1 MKINI
6 KQQLLFFLLGL
17 SILCSSSVLAQN
29 AIPNAGLVE
38 QSVPKGSE
46 FNQQEEFQP
55 DANTTKADVDDTTTE
70 EVEQEDQQEEVSQQ
84 PAAQTGA
91 TVVVKGFNVNPSEI
105 IPKEELDKITEP
117 YLNKSVS
124 INDLKEIVNEINK
137 VYVKKGYI
145 TARAFLPP
153 QTVKDGIVEIKLVEG
168 HIGQVNVE
176 GNKWTRTSYIVG
188 KLHQKDGDLFS
199 LQTLEKD
206 ILNFNRDNQ
215 VKLRA
220 NLKPGKEFG
229 TTDINLVASD
239 PMPWHVTPTFDN
251 TGRETV
257 GILRGGIAVSTD
269 SLLGY
274 QDQFVMGYSRAKST
288 DVAYSSYSFPV
299 GNYGTR
305 IGGNFAFSNIK
316 ISKGPFKDFNI
327 EGNSYNYGGFITHP
341 FIRTRRFDLIGDIGV
356 NFRQSTTFFDE
367 VTLFTTQV
375 RSLTVGLTAD
385 VRDKYGR
392 TNIRNSFTNGLDLLG
407 GNARFFKYNGSLT
420 RIHSFG
426 KGIIGIFRA
435 ATQLTDDRL
444 PPIEQFQVGGSSTV
458 RGYSEGL
465 LIGDNGYLFSAE
477 IRFPLPF
484 LPEKIGKLAVKDRIR
499 ALVFVDHGAAF
510 VDDGDTT
517 SPHHNN
523 FLTGVGFGLRGSI
536 TKYISGRVDWGFGLG
551 RREDPQP
558 TARLHFGL
566 QANPI

>member
-1 MKINI
+1 MKISV
-6 KQQLLFFLLGL
+6 KQQLLSFFLTL
-17 SILCSSSVLAQN
+17 SICCSSAVLAQN

-38 QSVPKGSE
+38 QSVRKGSE
-46 FNQQEEFQP
+46 FNKQEEFQP
-55 DANTTKADVDDTTTE
+55 DQNTSKAKVDDKAFE
-70 EVEQEDQQEEVSQQ
+70 EAEQQKASQQ
-84 PAAQTGA
+84 PADATSGGA
-91 TVVVKGFNVNPSEI
+91 TVVVKGFNINPSEI
-105 IPKEELDKITEP
+105 IPKEELDKITQP
-117 YLNKSVS
+117 YIGKSVT
-124 INDLKEIVNEINK
+124 INDLKGIINEINK
-137 VYVKKGYI
+137 VYVKKGFI

-153 QTVKDGIVEIKLVEG
+153 QTVKNGTVDIKLVEG
-168 HIGQVNVE
+168 HIGNINIE
-176 GNKWTRTSYIVG
+176 GNKWTRRNYIIG

-206 ILNFNRDNQ
+206 ILKFNRTNQ

-229 TTDINLVASD
+229 TTDINLVAND

-251 TGRETV
+251 TGRRTV
-257 GILRGGIAVSTD
+257 GVLRGGIGISTD

-274 QDQFVMGYSRAKST
+274 RDQFVMGYSRAKST
-288 DVAYSSYSFPV
+288 DVAYSSYSLPV

-316 ISKGPFKDFNI
+316 ITSGPFKDFNI

-341 FIRTRRFDLIGDIGV
+341 FIQTRRFDLIGDIGV

-375 RSLTVGLTAD
+375 RSLTVGLSCD
-385 VRDKYGR
+385 IRDKYGR
-392 TNIRNSFTNGLDLLG
+392 TNIRNSFVNGLDLLG
-407 GNARFFKYNGSLT
+407 GNARFFKYNGNLT

-426 KGIIGIFRA
+426 KGIVGIFRA
-435 ATQLTDDRL
+435 ACQLTDDRL

-477 IRFPLPF
+477 LRFPLPF
-484 LPEKIGKLAVKDRIR
+484 LPKQVGKLKLRDRIR
-499 ALVFVDHGAAF
+499 GLVFVDHGAAF
-510 VDDGDTT
+510 VDDGDIT

-523 FLTGVGFGLRGSI
+523 YLTSVGMGLRGSI
-536 TKYISGRVDWGFGLG
+536 TKYLSGRVDWGFALG

-558 TARLHFGL
+558 TARMHFGL